1 MAVAFPQQGSL
12 DWATIAANGGT
23 LSLQLL
29 QRISAAGID
38 PFTALVGQAVC
49 GNLRCGSGG
58 RKRFLQALESCKGL
72 AGYRNALWFG
82 FGVRHIATALVASEQ
97 GTTCAALCSCLVE
110 CYSTH
115 FAAEILMEMTK
126 ASIDS
131 NETIPSLL
139 QWHNLVKSCAG
150 LVTKSTFGVQAE
162 QMMRL
167 VGEFR
172 IGNCHRREWAGSFV
186 GDRGVAHS
194 TDIAKTLLGL
204 GKLSSGLL
212 YQMTIIGGADAGFI
226 AAIADWLLDLDVEI
240 RGFEDVD
247 TKLEETV
254 FRSRNC
260 HPARQPQLVVIYEK
274 NAAADSV
281 HCVGQTYRLPDAR
294 QVIRRENG
302 SPQDT
307 VLSGRVLW
315 EKAFEYTFNRDFKR
329 LMELRP
335 TFGNALGCAAR
346 IFQGLFEADE
356 LLPPAWRGNCR
367 SYYPDSYGP
376 AYVHFTLSRFP
387 ELEPLRDII
396 YSAARSQTAIEASSS
411 FEAHIQVIA
420 TECGCLQCCPI
431 EGERPPLAPTNP
443 HDGIFCLVYLAYTI
457 IKTSRVLSGIVTE
470 LCPMRSGLEAMFWNF
485 PRESVSG
492 IPALRVMNILES
504 ESIWHNGTGTK
515 MLLQTADTIFGGDR
529 IRQFEVYRD
538 WICAI
543 AENGLCSY
551 FDLLI
556 EPSFGAHRAARI
568 HVTPGHIEYRDRAY
582 NMIRDA
588 GSDQPPLSGPTDPGH
603 RGWNWVMDVLEKGCG
618 SQAELLVQE
627 RLDGLS
633 VCYGISKN
641 STIYHT
647 IGPARAVH
655 VMCHSEGLVPTCYG
669 KCTYT
674 PQLQKIREA
683 LESGLRSGDS
693 LCRLKDDE
701 SQVELLF
708 IMGDVLAC
716 LGAAV
721 GTWDPVIQRKEC
733 LACCIR
739 YALSLERKYVTIIM
753 GKHHV
758 EAMKE
763 VKELLPKS
771 NQSEHADG

>member
-1 MAVAFPQQGSL
+1 MAVAFQQQGSL
-12 DWATIAANGGT
+12 DWTSLAASGGT

-38 PFTALVGQAVC
+38 PYTALVGQAVC
-49 GNLRCGSGG
+49 GSLRCGSGG
-58 RKRFLQALESCKGL
+58 RTRFIQALESCKGL

-126 ASIDS
+126 ALTDS
-131 NETIPSLL
+131 SETIPSLL

-150 LVTKSTFGVQAE
+150 LVTKSTFGIQAE

-172 IGNCHRREWAGSFV
+172 IASSQRRYAAGSFV
-186 GDRGVAHS
+186 GDRGVAHQ
-194 TDIAKTLLGL
+194 TNIAQTLLGL

-212 YQMTIIGGADAGFI
+212 HQMTIIGGADAGFI

-247 TKLEETV
+247 AKLEETV
-254 FRSRNC
+254 FRSKNG

-274 NAAADSV
+274 DAAADSV

-302 SPQDT
+302 SLQET

-315 EKAFEYTFNRDFKR
+315 EKAFEHTFNRDFKR
-329 LMELRP
+329 LMESGPNL
-335 TFGNALGCAAR
+335 GKALGCAAR
-346 IFQGLFEADE
+346 VYQGLFEADE
-356 LLPPAWRGNCR
+356 LFTPAWRRDCR
-367 SYYPDSYGP
+367 SYFPNSHGP
-376 AYVHFTLSRFP
+376 AYVHFLLTRFP
-387 ELEPLRDII
+387 EFEPLRDLI
-396 YSAARSQTAIEASSS
+396 YSATRSQTAIEACSS
-411 FEAHIQVIA
+411 FEAHMQVIA
-420 TECGCLQCCPI
+420 TECGCLECCPI
-431 EGERPPLAPTNP
+431 EGQRRSHAPTNP
-443 HDGIFCLVYLAYTI
+443 NDRIFCLVYLVYTV

-470 LCPMRSGLEAMFWNF
+470 LYPMRSGLEATFWQF
-485 PRESVSG
+485 PRMSASG
-492 IPALRVMNILES
+492 IPALKVMNILEGDRD
-504 ESIWHNGTGTK
+504 WHSGLGPK
-515 MLLQTADTIFGGDR
+515 VLLQTADTIFGGDR
-529 IRQFEVYRD
+529 IQKFEAHRD

-551 FDLLI
+551 FDLLV
-556 EPSFGAHRAARI
+556 EPSFGAGRAARI

-582 NMIRDA
+582 KMIRDA
-588 GSDQPPLSGPTDPGH
+588 RSDRPPLIGPTDQGQC
-603 RGWNWVMDVLEKGCG
+603 GWDSLKDLLENGCG
-618 SQAELLVQE
+618 GQAELLVEE

-647 IGPARAVH
+647 FGPARAVH
-655 VMCHSEGLVPTCYG
+655 VMCRSEGLVPSCYG
-669 KCTYT
+669 KCTYS
-674 PQLQKIREA
+674 PQLEKMRET
-683 LESGLRSGDS
+683 LRSSLRSGSS

-701 SQVELLF
+701 SQVEFLF

-716 LGAAV
+716 LAAAA
-721 GTWDPVIQRKEC
+721 GTWDPIVQRIEC

-739 YALSLERKYVTIIM
+739 YALTTERKYVTIIM
-753 GKHHV
+753 GKHYV
-758 EAMKE
+758 EAMKMNITT
-763 VKELLPKS
+763 LPES
-771 NQSEHADG
+771 HQIGHG

>member
-1 MAVAFPQQGSL
+1 MAVAFQQQGSL
-12 DWATIAANGGT
+12 DWTSLAASGGT

-38 PFTALVGQAVC
+38 PYTVLVGQAVC
-49 GNLRCGSGG
+49 GSLRCGSGG
-58 RKRFLQALESCKGL
+58 RIRFIQALESCKGL

-82 FGVRHIATALVASEQ
+82 FGVKHIATALVASEQ

-115 FAAEILMEMTK
+115 FAAEVLMEMTK

-131 NETIPSLL
+131 NEIIPSLL

-150 LVTKSTFGVQAE
+150 LVTKSTFGIQAE

-172 IGNCHRREWAGSFV
+172 IANCHRREWAGSFV

-247 TKLEETV
+247 AKLEETV

-260 HPARQPQLVVIYEK
+260 DPSRQPQLVVIYEK
-274 NAAADSV
+274 NAAADIV

-302 SPQDT
+302 SSQDT

-329 LMELRP
+329 LMELRL

-346 IFQGLFEADE
+346 IYQGLFEADE
-356 LLPPAWRGNCR
+356 RLPPAWRRDCR
-367 SYYPDSYGP
+367 SYYPDSYGA
-376 AYVHFTLSRFP
+376 AYVHFILTRFP
-387 ELEPLRDII
+387 ELEPLRDVI
-396 YSAARSQTAIEASSS
+396 YSAARSQTAIEACSS
-411 FEAHIQVIA
+411 FEAQIQVIA

-443 HDGIFCLVYLAYTI
+443 NDGIFCLVYLVYTI
-457 IKTSRVLSGIVTE
+457 LKTSRVLSGIVTE

-485 PRESVSG
+485 PRKSVSG
-492 IPALRVMNILES
+492 IPALKVMNILEN
-504 ESIWHNGTGTK
+504 ESTWHEGTGTK

-551 FDLLI
+551 FELLV
-556 EPSFGAHRAARI
+556 EPSFGAHRI

-588 GSDQPPLSGPTDPGH
+588 GSDHPPLSGPPGQSQ
-603 RGWNWVMDVLEKGCG
+603 RGWDTLMDRLEKGCG
-618 SQAELLVQE
+618 GQAELLVQE

-633 VCYGISKN
+633 VCYGVSKN
-641 STIYHT
+641 STIHHT
-647 IGPARAVH
+647 FGPARAFH
-655 VMCHSEGLVPTCYG
+655 AICHSEGLVPACNG
-669 KCTYT
+669 KCTYS
-674 PQLQKIREA
+674 PRLEKIREA
-683 LESGLRSGDS
+683 LETSLQSGNS
-693 LCRLKDDE
+693 LCQLKDDE
-701 SQVELLF
+701 SQIEFLF

-716 LGAAV
+716 LSAAA
-721 GTWDPVIQRKEC
+721 GTWDPIIQRNEC

-739 YALSLERKYVTIIM
+739 YGLSTERKYVTILT
-753 GKHHV
+753 GRHSV
-758 EAMKE
+758 EAMKN
-763 VKELLPKS
+763 VKTILPES
-771 NQSEHADG
+771 NEHQLDEG